1 MSGARRA
8 GELAVKRAN
17 RYRFHRGIIFKEG
30 VPLALYGA
38 SCRAPGNSLSLKPV
52 ANEWRLWFAT
62 GACRPLP
69 ASGDQKVPGGG
80 ILEEPKLV
88 TKGTLL
94 CASPNSRQ
102 DAEKVDQVLDVLLG
116 VCAELAVR
124 VGNPY
129 VTVDVAETEDEIDG
143 DARWIVREIGD
154 GGVSGP
160 ALIVAQCFDVKA
172 AADRCRGT
180 ADVT

>member
-1 MSGARRA
+1 M
-8 GELAVKRAN
+8 
-17 RYRFHRGIIFKEG
+17 
-30 VPLALYGA
+30 
-38 SCRAPGNSLSLKPV
+38 
-52 ANEWRLWFAT
+52 
-62 GACRPLP
+62 
-69 ASGDQKVPGGG
+69 PGGG

-160 ALIVAQCFDVKA
+160 ALIVAQWFDVEA
-172 AADRCRGT
+172 AADRCRDT